1 MKCCFINKLF
11 DYENIIRRGI
21 ARSIYYIAEANNKY
35 MDDYDESKVSSR
47 IMYFD
52 FNNQYRWALSESL
65 PCKANKHDEHA
76 STLTP
81 DYITN
86 YGKNSESGYTVY
98 TIIADVKYPE

>member
-11 DYENIIRRGI
+11 DYENIIRGGI
-21 ARSIYYIAEANNKY
+21 ARSIYYFAEANNKY

-65 PCKANKHDEHA
+65 PCKANKMNMHQLWH
-76 STLTP
+76 LT
-81 DYITN
+81 ISLTMAKTVN
-86 YGKNSESGYTVY
+86 LVIQYTQ
-98 TIIADVKYPE
+98 

>member
-11 DYENIIRRGI
+11 DYENIIRGGI
-21 ARSIYYIAEANNKY
+21 ARSIYYFAEANNKY

-52 FNNQYRWALSESL
+52 FNNQYRWALSELL
-65 PCKANKHDEHA
+65 PCKANKYDEHA

-86 YGKNSESGYTVY
+86 YGKNSESGYTIY